1 MNHHIVI
8 AFDKR
13 RLDSVGL
20 NLHLRKCI
28 RAALEAQNIPVPC
41 EINVLV
47 TDDEGIRAINR
58 AYRQVDAATDVLS
71 FPMFDFTPGAL
82 PEDLTPYLDG
92 QTGLLPLGD
101 MAISLPRAK
110 AQAKEY
116 GHSLKREIGYL
127 TVHSVLHL
135 LGYDHMD
142 EGPMKAQMRAKE
154 EEIMQKM
161 DLSRQKEA

>member
-58 AYRQVDAATDVLS
+58 ASRQVDAATDVLS

-82 PEDLTPYLDG
+82 PEDLSAYLDG

-116 GHSLKREIGYL
+116 GHCLKREIGYL

>member
-58 AYRQVDAATDVLS
+58 ASRQVDAATDVLS

-154 EEIMQKM
+154 EEIMQKI